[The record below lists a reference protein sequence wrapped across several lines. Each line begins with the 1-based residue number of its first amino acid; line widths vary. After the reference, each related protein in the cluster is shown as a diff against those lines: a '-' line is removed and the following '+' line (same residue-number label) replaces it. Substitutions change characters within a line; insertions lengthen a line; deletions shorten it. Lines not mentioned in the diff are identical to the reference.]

1 MKGFLT
7 DKLGVTFDGVKT
19 GQFADLGNVTRPLST
34 PEKMILQKEVN
45 RTYADFTKRV
55 SEGRHISQTYVDSIG
70 QGRVWTGEQAIKI
83 KLVDR
88 IGHLEDA
95 IKSAARKAK
104 LDDYKL
110 VNYPEIKQGFFGL
123 LDNSG
128 DKIKTY
134 MVKQELGVSYPYYQK
149 IKAVTNMSGLQA
161 RMPFYMEIN

>member
-1 MKGFLT
+1 L
-7 DKLGVTFDGVKT
+7 D
-19 GQFADLGNVTRPLST
+19 R
-34 PEKMILQKEVN
+34 
-45 RTYADFTKRV
+45 RT
-55 SEGRHISQTYVDSIG
+55 S
-70 QGRVWTGEQAIKI
+70 
-83 KLVDR
+83 
-88 IGHLEDA
+88 HLEDA